1 MESNYKKEDKE
12 LIKDIQQG
20 NTDSFE
26 VIYKKYTPRILRF
39 VNRIIRSEHQSEEI
53 VQDTFLKLYKNINKY
68 KITEAKFSTYL
79 YTIAYNTALNAVK
92 KIKKEK
98 ELINELSINFSNSES
113 KNNPHSQIEE
123 KELKQIMEKIISS
136 LPVKEKTIY
145 LFKSNDN
152 MKYEE
157 IAQILNI
164 SRRTAIRKMNSA
176 LKRIYKEIQR
186 LKII

>member
-1 MESNYKKEDKE
+1 
-12 LIKDIQQG
+12 
-20 NTDSFE
+20 
-26 VIYKKYTPRILRF
+26 
-39 VNRIIRSEHQSEEI
+39 
-53 VQDTFLKLYKNINKY
+53 
-68 KITEAKFSTYL
+68 
-79 YTIAYNTALNAVK
+79 
-92 KIKKEK
+92 
-98 ELINELSINFSNSES
+98 
-113 KNNPHSQIEE
+113 
-123 KELKQIMEKIISS
+123 MEKIISS